1 MRRRPSRLT
10 AVLAAALV
18 VSAGIAC
25 TEPEPPD
32 APPPPAPMPEPAPIM
47 TTRTTVVLPALSGPD
62 DPLAAELRR
71 GLDAAGRDRDT
82 EVEVVQADDEAFVA
96 DLVGL
101 FAARDRDLI
110 CTVGPGSRAVVT
122 EAAERHP
129 GRRFCALGAPAPT
142 ELPASFSVVEV
153 RTEELGHL
161 IGAALAGQQPVGAV
175 LEAGRPGVDRFRQGL
190 LAGLGDT
197 PVVDATVGAGHP
209 VDDAVAEV
217 LAAGVGTVVLDVGS
231 GAATAAVA
239 AAAQAE
245 VVGPGW
251 LPDRG
256 GPPELLLSW
265 QVRWDAVLGPVLDDL
280 LADEPGTSRSLGL
293 EDEVFE
299 LTVASGAPSELR
311 ERLAQAEAELLAGE
325 RDARG

>member
-1 MRRRPSRLT
+1 MRDRPSRLT
-10 AVLAAALV
+10 AALAAALV
-18 VSAGIAC
+18 VATGLAC
-25 TEPEPPD
+25 TEPAPPD
-32 APPPPAPMPEPAPIM
+32 EPPPAPTPEPAPSV
-47 TTRTTVVLPALSGPD
+47 TTRTTVVLPALTGPD

-82 EVEVVQADDEAFVA
+82 QVQVVQADGEAFVA

-110 CTVGPGSRAVVT
+110 CTVGAGSRAVVS

-142 ELPASFSVVEV
+142 DPPATVSVVEV

-161 IGAALAGQQPVGAV
+161 VGAALAGEQPVGVV
-175 LEAGRPGVDRFRQGL
+175 LEAGRPGADRFRQGL

-197 PVVDATVGAGHP
+197 PVVYAAVGEDDP
-209 VDDAVAEV
+209 VGDAVVEV
-217 LAAGVGTVVLDVGS
+217 LAAGVQTVVLDAGS
-231 GAATAAVA
+231 GVPAAAVA

-245 VVGPGW
+245 VAGPGW
-251 LPDRG
+251 LPERG
-256 GPPELLLSW
+256 GPPELLLGW
-265 QVRWDAVLGPVLDDL
+265 QVRWDAVFGPVLDDL

-299 LTVASGAPSELR
+299 LTVASGAGSELR

-325 RDARG
+325 RDPRG